1 MVKHYDVIAFGT
13 GSSLNI
19 VSELLNSGHPIRVAV
34 IENNMVGGICLTR
47 GCIPSKMLLY
57 PAITARRI
65 KEAKRLGI
73 NATINSID
81 FTGIMERTYR
91 SISSESRQIEDSLK
105 HHPLVDLY
113 KTNGTFVGD
122 YTVDVGG
129 EEIEGDKILLCT
141 GSKPYIPPIDGLEEV
156 SYLTN
161 DNFFRDLRKL
171 PRSIAIVGGGY
182 IAVELGFFL
191 AMMGSKVTIFGR
203 RPRIMPHE
211 EPEISNLFQRD
222 LAKYMDIKT
231 SHEVVEFR
239 KRGERKVVTAE
250 NLETGDTVEVEADEI
265 LIAAGRASNSD
276 ITRPEKTGV
285 KTDEKGWIITDE
297 YLRTSKEDIWACGDA
312 NGIHMYKHKAN
323 YESQIVFYDAFLGEQ
338 VRVTYH
344 AVPHAIFTEPE
355 IASVGMKEEEA
366 AEKHDILVGYYRYQ
380 DTAMGEAMMVKDYFA
395 KVIVDR
401 DGYRILGAHIVGPEA
416 SILIQEIVTLMYTD
430 ARSAI
435 PIFRG
440 MHIHPALSEVV
451 ERAFFNLREPEAW
464 HHHHE
469 H

>member
-81 FTGIMERTYR
+81 FTGIMERTHR
-91 SISSESRQIEDSLK
+91 SISSESRQIEESLK

-113 KTNGTFVGD
+113 KINGTFVGD
-122 YTVDVGG
+122 YTVDVGE
-129 EEIEGDKILLCT
+129 EEIEGNKILLCT

-182 IAVELGFFL
+182 IAVGLGFFL

-211 EPEISNLFQRD
+211 EPEISSLFQQD

-231 SHEVVEFR
+231 SHEVVEVR

-250 NLETGDTVEVEADEI
+250 NRNRRHSRSRGRRDADS
-265 LIAAGRASNSD
+265 R
-276 ITRPEKTGV
+276 
-285 KTDEKGWIITDE
+285 
-297 YLRTSKEDIWACGDA
+297 
-312 NGIHMYKHKAN
+312 
-323 YESQIVFYDAFLGEQ
+323 
-338 VRVTYH
+338 
-344 AVPHAIFTEPE
+344 
-355 IASVGMKEEEA
+355 
-366 AEKHDILVGYYRYQ
+366 
-380 DTAMGEAMMVKDYFA
+380 
-395 KVIVDR
+395 
-401 DGYRILGAHIVGPEA
+401 
-416 SILIQEIVTLMYTD
+416 
-430 ARSAI
+430 
-435 PIFRG
+435 
-440 MHIHPALSEVV
+440 
-451 ERAFFNLREPEAW
+451 
-464 HHHHE
+464 
-469 H
+469 